1 MDAHVETSTMA
12 SPQQTNQYTSKTLDH
27 LGLISGMYDELGIG
41 ESIDRLISQ
50 DMGKRIVSIGQA
62 VKAMVLN
69 GLGFVTRALYLTP
82 QFFKDKPVEILIGK
96 GIESKHLNDDVLGR
110 ALDEIYN
117 YGPESLYYQLSLTAV
132 QKLGLQCIFG
142 HMDTTSF
149 HCDGQYDSHT
159 ETVEE
164 MVIRIIKGYS
174 RDHRP
179 DLNQVVLQLICE
191 RQSGIPLLMSSLS
204 GNSSDKES
212 FRNMISSYTEQM
224 REGFKMEYIIADSAL
239 YVAKTLKNMNGFMW
253 ISRVPETL
261 TVACDIIHLAAPDL
275 MSNLEKAELISLG
288 VVYGDIKQRWIVVYS
303 PEAYQRALKSVNKI
317 CLEQSANE
325 FLCFER
331 LCKQDFSCEAD
342 ALSAFT
348 RFKKKLN
355 FTFVTDMCVAPQPH
369 YKGIGRPAH
378 DREPDFYT
386 YRVEGSI
393 ASTLNERTRRLE
405 RKSCFILAT
414 NQLDYESLSDDEIIA
429 AYKDQQKVERGF
441 RFLKDPMF
449 MASTL
454 FLKSPKRIMALMMV
468 MTLCLLVYAALEYR
482 IRNVL
487 TEHNETFPNQKG
499 APTAK
504 PTTRWTFQFFSGI
517 HALIIPQQQSVIM
530 NMNDDHRALLRLL
543 GNRYEQLYF

>member
-1 MDAHVETSTMA
+1 MAAHIETGTMA
-12 SPQQTNQYTSKTLDH
+12 SPEQYTSKTLNH
-27 LGLISGMYDELGIG
+27 LGLIAGMYDELGIG
-41 ESIDRLISQ
+41 ELIDRIILQ
-50 DMGKRIVSIGQA
+50 DMGKRTVSIGQA

-82 QFFKDKPVEILIGK
+82 QFFKDKPVETLIGK
-96 GIESKHLNDDVLGR
+96 GIEAKHLNDDVLGH
-110 ALDEIYN
+110 ALDAIYT
-117 YGPESLYYQLSLTAV
+117 YGPENLYSQLSIAAV
-132 QKLGLQCIFG
+132 QKLGLLCRFG

-149 HCDGQYDSHT
+149 HCDGQYDSKP

-191 RQSGIPLLMSSLS
+191 RQAGIPILMAVLS

-212 FRNMISSYTEQM
+212 FRNMINSHVEQM
-224 REGFKMEYIIADSAL
+224 REGFKIEYIIADSAL
-239 YVAKTLKNMNGFMW
+239 YVAKTLANMNGFMW
-253 ISRVPETL
+253 VSRVPETL
-261 TVACDIIHLAAPDL
+261 TIACDIIHSVAPDL
-275 MSNLEKAELISLG
+275 MNNLEQAEFRSLG
-288 VVYGDIKQRWIVVYS
+288 AVYGEVRQRWIVIYS
-303 PEAYQRALKSVNKI
+303 PEAYQRALRSVNKI

-325 FLCFER
+325 CLCFER

-348 RFKKKLN
+348 KFKKRLK
-355 FTFVTDMCVAPQPH
+355 FTFVTDIHVSAQPH
-369 YKGIGRPAH
+369 YNGKGRPVH
-378 DREPDFYT
+378 DRAPDFYT
-386 YRVEGSI
+386 YRIEGSM
-393 ASTLNERTRRLE
+393 ASTPHERTRRLE

-414 NQLDYESLSDDEIIA
+414 NQLDCESLSDDEIIS

-487 TEHNETFPNQKG
+487 NENNETFPNQNG
-499 APTAK
+499 VPTAK

-517 HALIIPQQQSVIM
+517 HELTISQQQTIVM

-543 GNRYEQLYF
+543 GSRYEELYF